1 MCSRYKVYRSDC
13 IKTLKACHPLSCQ
26 ARFYEVFSHWG
37 QKKSVEY
44 FLEHRLKMCFSP
56 LSLSFFFSTFLTISH
71 LFHISFIISVKL
83 LITAQRFS
91 CLDLRTDHSGT
102 QPLNI
107 PWCSPFSF
115 FFNPDYLQ
123 QRGKKK
129 GFYWGCFSVCDKMA
143 SCQNGVRII
152 SPSSHLFSELRTS
165 AWLGNVLWNEDK
177 VRLVRTLGDSPPLCV
192 RNEGLADFHFF
203 YSF

>member
-1 MCSRYKVYRSDC
+1 MSSTKLSGKILWSLFSLRAKKISRILLGAQVENVF
-13 IKTLKACHPLSCQ
+13 LSSQ
-26 ARFYEVFSHWG
+26 
-37 QKKSVEY
+37 
-44 FLEHRLKMCFSP
+44 
-56 LSLSFFFSTFLTISH
+56 SFIFFSTFLTISH